1 MIPDVDYSPEVWQDV
16 TSVRQ
21 PSLGWGVDFDKQRIT
36 GFVDTTEAVK
46 QAIYLILT
54 TERYSKPIYTW
65 NYGTETNDLYQQNKY
80 IIIPQLQ
87 KRVYEALYQ
96 DDRITDISNF
106 KAEAAKDG
114 KYTVSLDVS
123 TVYNETVNVSTEVT
137 I

>member
-1 MIPDVDYSPEVWQDV
+1 MIPETSYSPEVLQEV
-16 TSVRQ
+16 TVTRQ
-21 PSLGWGVDFDKQRIT
+21 PSLGWGVDFEKQKIT
-36 GFVDTTEAVK
+36 GFVDTAEAVK

-65 NYGTETNDLYQQNKY
+65 NYGMETNDLYQQNKY

-96 DDRITDISNF
+96 DDRIINISNF
-106 KAEAAKDG
+106 KAEVKGG
-114 KYTVSLDVS
+114 KYVVSLDV
-123 TVYNETVNVSTEVT
+123 TTIYNETLSVSEEVT